1 MKINAVSLFTL
12 IALTGLSGLSLAEE
26 RADVL
31 ERIAPIGQ
39 ANVEG
44 QAKTEP
50 AAAPA
55 PATESAAA
63 EAPAA
68 EAPAAEAPVA
78 EAPAAP
84 AAPAP
89 AAGGDAVAL
98 ATKSGCLACHQV
110 EVKVV
115 GPAYKDVAA
124 KYKGD
129 AGAVD
134 MLVAKVKAGGS
145 GVWGPIPMPPNP
157 QVPEAD
163 IRTIVEWVLSH

>member
-1 MKINAVSLFTL
+1 VKINAVYLFTL
-12 IALTGLSGLSLAEE
+12 IALTALSGLSLAEE

-55 PATESAAA
+55 PAAEPAAA

-84 AAPAP
+84 AP
-89 AAGGDAVAL
+89 AAGGDVVAGHVD
-98 ATKSGCLACHQV
+98 SQ
-110 EVKVV
+110 
-115 GPAYKDVAA
+115 PADVAYSSDDWVHMGDQDITADTRQRHIFA
-124 KYKGD
+124 K
-129 AGAVD
+129 
-134 MLVAKVKAGGS
+134 GS
-145 GVWGPIPMPPNP
+145 P
-157 QVPEAD
+157 
-163 IRTIVEWVLSH
+163 